1 MSFIKFFFLLAKDKD
16 KLRNK
21 SVKELK
27 ALDLELSID
36 ISKCVGKIH
45 LLELILEARSSS
57 DRYHEKYEHCF
68 NGKVSNRKASRRRS
82 KVDHEIWKKL
92 FPEDGEELPFN
103 IDGTCFFRLK
113 FQKDE
118 RIKSTKDGRS

>member
-27 ALDLELSID
+27 ALDLKLSID
-36 ISKCVGKIH
+36 INKCVGKIH

-82 KVDHEIWKKL
+82 K
-92 FPEDGEELPFN
+92 ELPFN